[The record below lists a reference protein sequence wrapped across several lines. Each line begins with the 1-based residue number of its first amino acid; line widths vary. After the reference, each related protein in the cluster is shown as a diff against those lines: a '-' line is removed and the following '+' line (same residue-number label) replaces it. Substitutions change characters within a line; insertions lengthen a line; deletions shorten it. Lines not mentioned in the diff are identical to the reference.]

1 MSAHMITRRA
11 ALGAIASVPAMA
23 GATAAPANAQ
33 PDPLDRFHAA
43 VAELKAAAEVLDPN
57 IYQWTVNTN
66 GDKQCG
72 LLVAAFR
79 TTTKYEG
86 DGWYES
92 RYERGEVKQALV
104 RRAPE
109 HDKKGER
116 WFRITPHPAT
126 SNRGTVLM
134 AEHDFRINY
143 GPFIESRL

>member
-1 MSAHMITRRA
+1 MSMITRRA
-11 ALGAIASVPAMA
+11 ALGAVATIPAMGA
-23 GATAAPANAQ
+23 ATAAPTA
-33 PDPLDRFHAA
+33 PGLTSPIDRFHAA
-43 VAELKAAAEVLDPN
+43 VAELKTAAEALDPN
-57 IYQWTVNTN
+57 IYQWMVDTN

-72 LLVAAFR
+72 LRVAAFR

-86 DGWYES
+86 DGWYQS
-92 RYERGEVKQALV
+92 QYEWGEVKQALV

-116 WFRITPHPAT
+116 WFRITPYPAT

-143 GPFIESRL
+143 GPRIN